1 MLYIRHSNQ
10 FVAIMHEMIFL
21 YCHEIDNYLLLFAHM
36 IISSVSTLEVIPE
49 FVVLPQL
56 NAVLVGAARG
66 AALGVGPPVVVGEG
80 GGVCPGPGPLRD
92 RVRAAD
98 PPVLGAG
105 QVEGHHVVNN

>member
-1 MLYIRHSNQ
+1 
-10 FVAIMHEMIFL
+10 MHEMIFL

-80 GGVCPGPGPLRD
+80 AGVCPGPGPLRD

>member
-1 MLYIRHSNQ
+1 
-10 FVAIMHEMIFL
+10 
-21 YCHEIDNYLLLFAHM
+21 M
-36 IISSVSTLEVIPE
+36 IISCVSTFKVIPE

-66 AALGVGPPVVVGEG
+66 AARAVGPPVVVGEG
-80 GGVCPGPGPLRD
+80 AGVCPGPGALRG